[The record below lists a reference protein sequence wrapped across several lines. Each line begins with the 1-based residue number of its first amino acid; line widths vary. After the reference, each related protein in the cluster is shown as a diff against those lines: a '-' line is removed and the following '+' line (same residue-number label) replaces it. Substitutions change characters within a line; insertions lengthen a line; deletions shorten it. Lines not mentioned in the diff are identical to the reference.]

1 MPSLTEKIA
10 SVETELRQLEK
21 RRTFLLQS
29 LYDLKAAQSVSE
41 TKSQFTSL
49 EKLKIFE
56 SLFVGRRDVYAKG
69 FKSAKY
75 QKMGYSPACVN
86 ADNPVLC
93 RKGKIRCS
101 QCPNRKFADF
111 NLLVIKNH
119 LQGRDQK
126 GRRFTAGLYP
136 LMPDDTCKVLI
147 VDFDSDRYKEEA
159 LAFLET
165 CDRYQLPV
173 YLERSRS
180 GNGAHIW
187 FFFDQFVKA
196 ASARKMGT
204 LLLEETMSR
213 SPALSFDSFDRLIP
227 NQDTLPSG
235 GFGNLIALPLQ
246 RIPRYQGNSV
256 FVDKN
261 FEPYPDQWSYLSGVQ
276 RISLDVIRRVID
288 EIKPLERAALV
299 SASKQVGHMGNVDDF
314 EIKPWEQ
321 QSEKS
326 VWELIAQ
333 AQQKPLSIL
342 LADGLYFDKAELT
355 QKLKTMLTRLASFA
369 NPVFYERQ
377 MKRLSTCGVPRYITC
392 FEEKGNYLL
401 IPRGLKDKVLE
412 AFDANGISY
421 QLTDKRSLGQ
431 PTKATFKGT
440 LRPKQSVVA
449 NHVLKSETGVL
460 CAATGF
466 GKTVL
471 GLYAV
476 AQRRVSTLIITNRKQ
491 LLDQW
496 VLSAEIFLDLQP
508 NEIGTI
514 KAGKIKS
521 FDVFDVAM
529 AQTLAHQKDWG
540 TLSRQYGMIIVDECH
555 HAASLQ
561 FETILKRFQSKYVL
575 GLSATP
581 NRRDGHQPIVYMQ
594 CGPIRYRVNLKKEN
608 RNQPVMHVLEVH
620 ETPFKS
626 ESTQESKRIQET
638 FKELIANDARNR
650 AIVQDV
656 EKAYQE
662 GQFCLVITERKEHLE
677 RLKVA
682 LSGIERL
689 ASVCG
694 NIKTKERQKE
704 LERFKNFRKEEGG
717 AVLLATGK
725 LVGEGFDNP
734 QLDTLFLTMPISD
747 RSLLIQYVGRL
758 HRLCDQKHEIRVIDY
773 RDSLERRL
781 EKMFAK
787 RLKIYK
793 VIGYEEQF
801 RQKDDFL
808 L

>member
-1 MPSLTEKIA
+1 MTSLTEKIVA
-10 SVETELRQLEK
+10 IETELRQLEK

-41 TKSQFTSL
+41 TKSQFTPL

-56 SLFVGRRDVYAKG
+56 SLFVGRRDVYARG

-86 ADNPVLC
+86 ADNSALC

-111 NLLVIKNH
+111 NLQVIKNH

-126 GRRFTAGLYP
+126 ERRFTAGLYP

-165 CDRYQLPV
+165 CDRYQLPA

-180 GNGAHIW
+180 GNGAHVW
-187 FFFDQFVKA
+187 FFFDQFIRA
-196 ASARKMGT
+196 ASARKMGA

-246 RIPRYQGNSV
+246 RIPRYPGNSV
-256 FVDKN
+256 FVDRN
-261 FEPYPDQWSYLSGVQ
+261 FEPYPDQWSYLSSVQ
-276 RISLDVIRRVID
+276 RISLDVIRRVIH
-288 EIKPLERAALV
+288 EIKPFETELLP
-299 SASKQVGHMGNVDDF
+299 SDSKHLSHTGNVDDF
-314 EIKPWEQ
+314 EIKPWEP

-326 VWELIAQ
+326 VWEVIAQ

-355 QKLKTMLTRLASFA
+355 PKLKTMLTRLASFA

-377 MKRLSTCGVPRYITC
+377 MKRLSTRGVPRYITC

-412 AFDANGISY
+412 AFDSNGISY

-431 PTKATFKGT
+431 PIKATFKGT

-449 NHVLKSETGVL
+449 NHVLKSEMGVL
-460 CAATGF
+460 CAGTGF

-476 AQRRVSTLIITNRKQ
+476 AQRCVSTLIITNRKQ

-496 VLSAEIFLDLQP
+496 VLSAEIFLDLPP

-514 KAGKIKS
+514 KAGKVKPTG
-521 FDVFDVAM
+521 VLDVAM

-608 RNQPVMHVLEVH
+608 RTQPVMHVLEVH

-626 ESTQESKRIQET
+626 EPTQESKRIQET

-650 AIVQDV
+650 AIVQDI
-656 EKAYQE
+656 EKAYHE
-662 GQFCLVITERKEHLE
+662 GRFCLVITERKEHLE

-694 NIKTKERQKE
+694 NKKTKERQKE

-758 HRLCDQKHEIRVIDY
+758 HRLCDQKHEVRVIDY
-773 RDSLERRL
+773 RDSQERRL

-793 VIGYEEQF
+793 AIGYEEQF
-801 RQKDDFL
+801 KQKDDFL

>member
-1 MPSLTEKIA
+1 MASLTEKIA
-10 SVETELRQLEK
+10 FIETELRQLEK

-41 TKSQFTSL
+41 TKSQFTPL
-49 EKLKIFE
+49 EKLKIFAR
-56 SLFVGRRDVYAKG
+56 LFVGRRDVYARG

-75 QKMGYSPACVN
+75 QKMGYSPACAN
-86 ADNPVLC
+86 ADSPSLC
-93 RKGKIRCS
+93 RKGQIRCS

-111 NLLVIKNH
+111 NLQVIKNH
-119 LQGRDQK
+119 LQGKDQK

-136 LMPDDTCKVLI
+136 LMSDDTCKVLV
-147 VDFDSDRYKEEA
+147 VDFDSERYKEEA

-165 CDRYQLPV
+165 CDRYHLPV

-227 NQDTLPSG
+227 NQDMLPSG

-256 FVDKN
+256 FVDRN
-261 FEPYPDQWSYLSGVQ
+261 FEPYPDQWSYLLGVQ
-276 RISLDVIRRVID
+276 RTSLDVIRRVIE
-288 EIKPLERAALV
+288 EIKPLEKETLA
-299 SASKQVGHMGNVDDF
+299 SASKQLGYTEKVDDF
-314 EIKPWEQ
+314 EIKPWEP

-326 VWELIAQ
+326 VWEVIAQ
-333 AQQKPLSIL
+333 TQQKPLSIL
-342 LADGLYFDKAELT
+342 LADGLYFDKSELPP
-355 QKLKTMLTRLASFA
+355 KLKTMLTRLASFA

-377 MKRLSTCGVPRYITC
+377 MKRLSTRGVPRYITC

-412 AFDANGISY
+412 EFDSNGISY

-431 PTKATFKGT
+431 LIKATFKGT

-460 CAATGF
+460 CAGTGF

-476 AQRRVSTLIITNRKQ
+476 AQRCVSTLIITNRKQ

-496 VLSAEIFLDLQP
+496 VLSAEIFLDLPP

-514 KAGKIKS
+514 KAGKVKPTG
-521 FDVFDVAM
+521 VLDVAM
-529 AQTLAHQKDWG
+529 AQTLAHQKHWE

-581 NRRDGHQPIVYMQ
+581 YRRDGHLPIVYMQ

-608 RNQPVMHVLEVH
+608 KTQPVMHVLEVH

-626 ESTQESKRIQET
+626 ELTQESKRIQET
-638 FKELIANDARNR
+638 FKELIENDARNR
-650 AIVQDV
+650 VIVQDI

-662 GQFCLVITERKEHLE
+662 GRFCLVITERKEHLE

-725 LVGEGFDNP
+725 LVGEGFDSP

-758 HRLCDQKHEIRVIDY
+758 HRLCDQKHEVRVIDY
-773 RDSLERRL
+773 RDSQERRL

-793 VIGYEEQF
+793 AIGYEERF

>member
-1 MPSLTEKIA
+1 MTSLTEKIVA
-10 SVETELRQLEK
+10 IETELRQLEK
-21 RRTFLLQS
+21 RRNFLLQS
-29 LYDLKAAQSVSE
+29 LYDLKAAQSARE
-41 TKSQFTSL
+41 TKSQFTPL

-56 SLFVGRRDVYAKG
+56 SLFVGRRDVYARG

-75 QKMGYSPACVN
+75 QKMGYSPACAN
-86 ADNPVLC
+86 ADNSALC
-93 RKGKIRCS
+93 RKGQIRCS

-136 LMPDDTCKVLI
+136 LMSDDTCKVLV
-147 VDFDSDRYKEEA
+147 VDFDSERYKEEV

-165 CDRYQLPV
+165 CDRYHLPA

-261 FEPYPDQWSYLSGVQ
+261 FEPYPDQWSYLSSVQ
-276 RISLDVIRRVID
+276 RISLDDIQKVID
-288 EIKPLERAALV
+288 EIKPLERAAL
-299 SASKQVGHMGNVDDF
+299 AGTSKQLGCTENVDDF
-314 EIKPWEQ
+314 EIKPLEP

-326 VWELIAQ
+326 AWQSIAQ
-333 AQQKPLSIL
+333 KQQKPLSIL
-342 LADGLYFDKAELT
+342 LTDGLYFDKGELAP
-355 QKLKTMLTRLASFA
+355 KLKTMLTRLASFA

-377 MKRLSTCGVPRYITC
+377 MKRLSTRGIPRYITC

-431 PTKATFKGT
+431 SIKATFKGT

-460 CAATGF
+460 CAGTGF

-476 AQRRVSTLIITNRKQ
+476 AQRGVSTLIITNRKQ

-496 VLSAEIFLDLQP
+496 VLSAEIFLDLPP
-508 NEIGTI
+508 NEIGTN
-514 KAGKIKS
+514 KAGKIKPTG
-521 FDVFDVAM
+521 VLDVAM
-529 AQTLAHQKDWG
+529 AQTLAHQKDWES
-540 TLSRQYGMIIVDECH
+540 LSCQYGMIIVDECH

-608 RNQPVMHVLEVH
+608 RTQPVMHVLEVH

-626 ESTQESKRIQET
+626 EPTQESKRIQET

-650 AIVQDV
+650 AIVQDI

-662 GQFCLVITERKEHLE
+662 GRFCLVITERKEHLE
-677 RLKVA
+677 RLKVD

-758 HRLCDQKHEIRVIDY
+758 HRLCDQKHEVRVIDY
-773 RDSLERRL
+773 RDSQERRL

-793 VIGYEEQF
+793 AIGYEEQF
-801 RQKDDFL
+801 KQKDDFL